1 MATIISRRQQREW
14 AVQVLYLIG
23 QTNYDFAQAWKYFL
37 LLEPAA
43 EKATYTEKLVQGVL
57 EKKEELDQ
65 NIKKFLSRWKLE
77 RLSRVD
83 LNIIRIGLFEMKF
96 CPDIPDAV
104 AVDEAIELG
113 KAFGGEESGKFIN
126 GLLGRFFEKQG

>member
-14 AVQVLYLIG
+14 AVQVLYLMG
-23 QTNYDFAQAWKYFL
+23 YADYSFEQAWDNFL
-37 LLEPAA
+37 QLEPEA
-43 EKATYTEKLVQGVL
+43 EKALYTQELVRGVL
-57 EKKEELDQ
+57 KNREELD
-65 NIKKFLSRWKLE
+65 IKIKEILSKWRLE

-83 LNIIRIGLFEMKF
+83 LNIIRLGLFEMKY
-96 CPDIPDAV
+96 CPDVPEAV

-126 GLLGRFFEKQG
+126 GLLGRFFEKQD

>member
-14 AVQVLYLIG
+14 AVQVLYLMG
-23 QTNYDFAQAWKYFL
+23 QTNYNFAQAWEYFL
-37 LLEPAA
+37 LLAPEA
-43 EKATYTEKLVQGVL
+43 EKATYTQKLAQGVL
-57 EKKEELDQ
+57 EKMEELDQ
-65 NIKKFLSRWKLE
+65 NIKKYLSRWRLE

-83 LNIIRIGLFEMKF
+83 LNIIRIGLFEMQY
-96 CPDIPDAV
+96 CQDVPDAV
-104 AVDEAIELG
+104 AVDEAIEVG